1 MDILRKLGIVTL
13 EWASLALGVFV
24 ASKWKLLTYN
34 NDLATLALIAMTLG
48 ILNSYVRPLVLG
60 VVLIVSLPALLLTL
74 GLAYYLVVLITNGVI
89 ILLAEKL
96 LDGFKILD
104 GHWILAPL
112 CISLVSWL
120 FTSAIGIEQVK
131 PFRRPQPPKDD
142 SIDI

>member
-1 MDILRKLGIVTL
+1 MDILRKLLIVTL

-96 LDGFKILD
+96 LDGFRILD

-112 CISLVSWL
+112 CISVVSWL
-120 FTSAIGIEQVK
+120 FTSAVGIEQVK

>member
-13 EWASLALGVFV
+13 EWASVALGVFV
-24 ASKWKLLTYN
+24 AFKWKLLTYN

-74 GLAYYLVVLITNGVI
+74 GLAYYLVVLVTNGLI

-131 PFRRPQPPKDD
+131 PFRRPPPPKDD

>member
-34 NDLATLALIAMTLG
+34 NDLTTLALIAMTLG

-74 GLAYYLVVLITNGVI
+74 GLAYYLVVLVTNGLI

-96 LDGFKILD
+96 LDGFRILD

>member
-1 MDILRKLGIVTL
+1 M
-13 EWASLALGVFV
+13 

-34 NDLATLALIAMTLG
+34 NDLTTLALIAMTLG

-74 GLAYYLVVLITNGVI
+74 GLAYYLVVLVTNGLI

-96 LDGFKILD
+96 LDGFRILD

-120 FTSAIGIEQVK
+120 FTSAVGIEQVK

>member
-74 GLAYYLVVLITNGVI
+74 GLAYYLVVLVTNGLI

>member
-34 NDLATLALIAMTLG
+34 NDLTTLALIAMTLG

-74 GLAYYLVVLITNGVI
+74 GLAYYLVVLVTNGLI
-89 ILLAEKL
+89 ILLAENL
-96 LDGFKILD
+96 LDGFQILN

>member
-74 GLAYYLVVLITNGVI
+74 GLAYYLVVLVTNGLI

-131 PFRRPQPPKDD
+131 PFRRPPPPKDD

>member
-1 MDILRKLGIVTL
+1 MDILRKLLIVTL

-60 VVLIVSLPALLLTL
+60 VVLMVSLPALLLTL

-96 LDGFKILD
+96 LDGFRILD

-112 CISLVSWL
+112 CISVVSWL
-120 FTSAIGIEQVK
+120 FTSAVGIEQVK

>member
-1 MDILRKLGIVTL
+1 MDILRKLLIVTL

-24 ASKWKLLTYN
+24 ASQWKLLTYN
-34 NDLATLALIAMTLG
+34 NDLTTLALIAMTLG

-74 GLAYYLVVLITNGVI
+74 GLAYYLVVLVTNGLI

-120 FTSAIGIEQVK
+120 FTSAVGIEQVK

>member
-34 NDLATLALIAMTLG
+34 NDLTTLALIAMTLG

-74 GLAYYLVVLITNGVI
+74 GLAYYLVVLVTNGLI

-96 LDGFKILD
+96 LDGFRILD

-142 SIDI
+142 SIYI

>member
-131 PFRRPQPPKDD
+131 PFRRPPPPKDD

>member
-24 ASKWKLLTYN
+24 ASKWTLLTYN

-74 GLAYYLVVLITNGVI
+74 GLAYYLVVLVTNGLI

-131 PFRRPQPPKDD
+131 PFRRPPPPKDD

>member
-1 MDILRKLGIVTL
+1 MDILRKLLIVSL

-34 NDLATLALIAMTLG
+34 NDLTTLALIAMTLG

-74 GLAYYLVVLITNGVI
+74 GLAYYLVVLVTNGLI

-96 LDGFKILD
+96 LDGFRILE

-120 FTSAIGIEQVK
+120 FTSAVGIEHVK
-131 PFRRPQPPKDD
+131 PFGRPQPPKDD

>member
-1 MDILRKLGIVTL
+1 MDILRKLLIVSL
-13 EWASLALGVFV
+13 EWVSLGLGVFA

-34 NDLATLALIAMTLG
+34 NDLTTLALIAMTLG

-74 GLAYYLVVLITNGVI
+74 GLAYYLVVLVTNGLI

-96 LDGFKILD
+96 LDGFRILD

-120 FTSAIGIEQVK
+120 FTSAVGIEQVK

>member
-60 VVLIVSLPALLLTL
+60 VVLIVSLPALL
-74 GLAYYLVVLITNGVI
+74 
-89 ILLAEKL
+89 
-96 LDGFKILD
+96 
-104 GHWILAPL
+104 
-112 CISLVSWL
+112 
-120 FTSAIGIEQVK
+120 
-131 PFRRPQPPKDD
+131 
-142 SIDI
+142 

>member
-1 MDILRKLGIVTL
+1 
-13 EWASLALGVFV
+13 V

-34 NDLATLALIAMTLG
+34 NDLTTLALIAMTLG

-74 GLAYYLVVLITNGVI
+74 GLAYYLVVLVTNGLI

-96 LDGFKILD
+96 LDGFRILD

-120 FTSAIGIEQVK
+120 FTSAVGIEQVK

>member
-24 ASKWKLLTYN
+24 ASRWKLLTYN
-34 NDLATLALIAMTLG
+34 NDLTTLALIAMTLG

-74 GLAYYLVVLITNGVI
+74 GLAYYLVVLVTNGLI
-89 ILLAEKL
+89 ILLAENL
-96 LDGFKILD
+96 LDGFQILN

>member
-1 MDILRKLGIVTL
+1 
-13 EWASLALGVFV
+13 
-24 ASKWKLLTYN
+24 
-34 NDLATLALIAMTLG
+34 MTLG

-74 GLAYYLVVLITNGVI
+74 GLAYYLVVLVTNGLI

-96 LDGFKILD
+96 LDGFRILD